1 MAEQPAWGGGGR
13 DRHLHFLDS
22 LLYCVSFPRAHL
34 EQGTPGVGTLSGE
47 LGLRIKKK
55 QKKTKKKLTQDIE
68 NELLVTSGER
78 AV

>member
-22 LLYCVSFPRAHL
+22 LLYCVSFPRAYL

-47 LGLRIKKK
+47 LGS
-55 QKKTKKKLTQDIE
+55 
-68 NELLVTSGER
+68 LLAQEAGKVSDSER
-78 AV
+78 AVGSSLGN

>member
-47 LGLRIKKK
+47 LGS
-55 QKKTKKKLTQDIE
+55 
-68 NELLVTSGER
+68 LLVQEAGKVSDSER
-78 AV
+78 AVGSSLGN

>member
-47 LGLRIKKK
+47 LGS
-55 QKKTKKKLTQDIE
+55 
-68 NELLVTSGER
+68 LLAQEAGKVSDSER
-78 AV
+78 AVGSSLGN